1 MAYAAGAGAAGT
13 TLAPVAPVE
22 IEYPSSDGAPVAES
36 YFQLIPLFYAFD
48 ALQRRYAARDDVFV
62 ATDLLIYY
70 RRGTKKSV
78 APDVFVVFG
87 AENRPRHSY
96 LLWQEP
102 KEPDFVLEITS
113 ASTQAKDQGP
123 KRETYRRLGVREYW
137 QFDPTG
143 DYLDPPLQGLELIG
157 GRYER
162 LPAEE
167 LADGTL
173 RLESRVLGLEVRQ
186 EAEGLRLYD
195 PATRSYLLSSAEE
208 QQGRLRAEEDRQLEA
223 AARHQVEAVRR
234 QTEARLHDEAAARRQ
249 TEARLHDEAAAR
261 RQTEA
266 RLHDEAAA
274 RRQAEARLHDEAA
287 ARRQAEARIAELEAL
302 LRERGENDTPS
313 G

>member
-13 TLAPVAPVE
+13 ALAPVAPVE
-22 IEYPSSDGAPVAES
+22 IEYPSSDGEPLAES

-48 ALQRRYAARDDVFV
+48 ALRRHYADREDVFV
-62 ATDLLIYY
+62 AADLLIYY
-70 RRGTKKSV
+70 RRGTTESV
-78 APDVFVVFG
+78 APDVFVVLG

-102 KEPDFVLEITS
+102 KGPDFVLEITS
-113 ASTQAKDQGP
+113 ASTRERDQGP

-137 QFDPTG
+137 QYDPTG
-143 DYLDPPLQGLELIG
+143 DYLEPPLQGLELIG

-173 RLESRVLGLEVRQ
+173 RLESKVLGLEVRQ

-208 QQGRLRAEEDRQLEA
+208 QQGRLRAEQRWQMAEEDRQLEA
-223 AARHQVEAVRR
+223 AAH
-234 QTEARLHDEAAARRQ
+234 
-249 TEARLHDEAAAR
+249 

-274 RRQAEARLHDEAA
+274 RRQAEA
-287 ARRQAEARIAELEAL
+287 ARSQAEARIAELEAL
-302 LRERGENDTPS
+302 LRERGENDTP
-313 G
+313 GR

>member
-1 MAYAAGAGAAGT
+1 MAYAAGTA
-13 TLAPVAPVE
+13 LAPVAPVE

-48 ALQRRYAARDDVFV
+48 ALRRRYAHRDDVFV
-62 ATDLLIYY
+62 AADLLIYY
-70 RRGTKKSV
+70 RKRTKKSV
-78 APDVFVVFG
+78 APDVFVVLG

-102 KEPDFVLEITS
+102 KGPDFVLEITS
-113 ASTQAKDQGP
+113 ARTKDRDQGP

-143 DYLDPPLQGLELIG
+143 DYLRPPLQGLELIEG
-157 GRYER
+157 EYER

-173 RLESRVLGLEVRQ
+173 RLESKVLGLEVRQ
-186 EAEGLRLYD
+186 EAEGLRFYD
-195 PATRSYLLSSAEE
+195 PVTRSYLLSSAEE
-208 QQGRLRAEEDRQLEA
+208 QRGRQRAEQRWQRAEENRQLEA
-223 AARHQVEAVRR
+223 AAH
-234 QTEARLHDEAAARRQ
+234 
-249 TEARLHDEAAAR
+249 

-274 RRQAEARLHDEAA
+274 RRQAEAAHRQAEAA
-287 ARRQAEARIAELEAL
+287 RHQAEARIAELEAM